1 MLRNKYDD
9 CHRADSFGRIR
20 IGNNVHIDF
29 NVVLMP
35 GVTIG
40 NNCVIG
46 CSTIV
51 SRDIPSGLVASGVL
65 ARVIEDIN
73 EYHDKYRAHMFS
85 TN

>member
-1 MLRNKYDD
+1 
-9 CHRADSFGRIR
+9 
-20 IGNNVHIDF
+20 
-29 NVVLMP
+29 MP